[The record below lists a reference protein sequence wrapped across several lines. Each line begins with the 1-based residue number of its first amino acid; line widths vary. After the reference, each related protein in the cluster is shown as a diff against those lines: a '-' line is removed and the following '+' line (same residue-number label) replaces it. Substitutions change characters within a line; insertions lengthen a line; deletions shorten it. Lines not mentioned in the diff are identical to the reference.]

1 MAVVKVHPAVGMTLI
16 EVMVVL
22 LLIALSTALATGTV
36 RSWQRTDSEIE
47 RLALAVE
54 TAAERARV
62 RGTPIR
68 FESTRHSYRFSRLD
82 TAGNWQ
88 TVADDPLFAERA
100 LPTDV
105 TLSRVTR
112 DGQEIASGL
121 VFGSDVVL
129 YTIEILAADGTVT
142 LAGQASGSIKKISAA
157 SPA

>member
-1 MAVVKVHPAVGMTLI
+1 MTLI
-16 EVMVVL
+16 EVMVVMA
-22 LLIALSTALATGTV
+22 LIALSTALATGTV
-36 RSWQRTDSEIE
+36 RSWQRSDSEIE
-47 RLALAVE
+47 RLTLAVE

-68 FESTRHSYRFSRLD
+68 FESMRNGYRFSRLD

-88 TVADDPLFAERA
+88 TIQDDPLFAERA
-100 LPTDV
+100 LPTDL

-112 DGQEIASGL
+112 DGQEVVSGL

-129 YTIEILAADGTVT
+129 YTIEILSETGAVT
-142 LAGQASGSIKKISAA
+142 LAGQASGSLRKTSAA

>member
-1 MAVVKVHPAVGMTLI
+1 MAIVGIRPAAGMTLI
-16 EVMVVL
+16 EVMIVM

-36 RSWQRTDSEIE
+36 RSWQRSDSEIE
-47 RLALAVE
+47 RLALAIE

-68 FESTRHSYRFSRLD
+68 FESMRNGYRFSRLD

-88 TVADDPLFAERA
+88 VVKDDPLFAERA

-112 DGQEIASGL
+112 DGQEVANGL
-121 VFGSDVVL
+121 VFGSDVAL
-129 YTIEILAADGTVT
+129 YMIEIFSPDGRVT
-142 LAGQASGSIKKISAA
+142 LEGQASGSVKKISAA

>member
-1 MAVVKVHPAVGMTLI
+1 MTLI
-16 EVMVVL
+16 EVMVVM
-22 LLIALSTALATGTV
+22 LLIAISTVLATGTV
-36 RSWQRTDSEIE
+36 RSWQRSDSEIE

-68 FESTRHSYRFSRLD
+68 FESMRNGYRFSRLD

-88 TVADDPLFAERA
+88 IVKDDPLFAERA

-105 TLSRVTR
+105 TLGRVMR
-112 DGQEIASGL
+112 DGQEVANGL
-121 VFGSDVVL
+121 VFGSDVML
-129 YTIEILAADGTVT
+129 YTIEILSAAGLVT
-142 LAGQASGSIKKISAA
+142 LAGQASGSLRKISAA

>member
-1 MAVVKVHPAVGMTLI
+1 MTLI
-16 EVMVVL
+16 EVMVVM

-36 RSWQRTDSEIE
+36 RSWQRSDSEIE

-68 FESTRHSYRFSRLD
+68 FESMRNGYRFSRLD

-88 TVADDPLFAERA
+88 VVKDDPLFAERA

-112 DGQEIASGL
+112 DGQEVANGL
-121 VFGSDVVL
+121 VFGSDVAL
-129 YTIEILAADGTVT
+129 YTIEIFSPAGPVT
-142 LAGQASGSIKKISAA
+142 LAGQASGSVKRISAA

>member
-1 MAVVKVHPAVGMTLI
+1 MAIVGIRPAAGMTLI
-16 EVMVVL
+16 EVMVVM

-36 RSWQRTDSEIE
+36 RSWQRSDREIE

-68 FESTRHSYRFSRLD
+68 FEAMRNGYRFSRLD

-88 TVADDPLFAERA
+88 VVKDDPLFAERH

-112 DGQEIASGL
+112 DGQEVANGL
-121 VFGSDVVL
+121 VFGSDVAL
-129 YTIEILAADGTVT
+129 YTIEILSPDGPVA
-142 LAGQASGSIKKISAA
+142 LAGQASGTVKKISTA